1 MGKDTGLFFRKKTT
15 FKGYIRVLTFATLF
29 LFNHSPSSGLAQANE
44 YYTNDE
50 TVIIGKI
57 TFTGNKT
64 TKDHIISRELLFK
77 SGDTLLTRQFV
88 ELLAQSRHN
97 LLNTSLFNF
106 VEVETL
112 ATQSTPAV
120 LNIDFQF
127 TERWYIWPVPIAELG
142 DRNFNEWWE
151 TKDFSR
157 LNVGFFLNHTNF
169 RGRKE
174 LLQAVFLTG
183 YSQALGLTYLK
194 PNINPAQTFGMGFTA
209 IYNRKRELAYATQN
223 DKLAFFNK
231 PGEYSMQSLI
241 ANVLFYYRP
250 HIYQSHSLWLQYNQY
265 RFSDEVYGLNPE
277 FFTGSETSPHFLS
290 LIYEYRSDHRNLKY
304 YPTSGYYF
312 DVLLSKHG
320 LGIMQNNGL
329 NALNIST
336 TYKRYLELSP
346 HWLLFA
352 GAAAKIS
359 STGQQP
365 YFTKPSL
372 GYMYDFV
379 RGYEYYVID
388 GKHTGLLK
396 TNIKYRILAPRVIN
410 LPFLGTDRFSK
421 LHLSLYLGFHS
432 DLGYV
437 YEPHNPIE
445 WDNRLPNKLLWGNGI
460 GFDIV
465 TYYDKVIRMEYSL
478 NHWGEHGF
486 FLHFLAPI

>member
-1 MGKDTGLFFRKKTT
+1 MGKDIGLFFRKKAI
-15 FKGYIRVLTFATLF
+15 FEGYFRVLVFVTLIFFIRATSF
-29 LFNHSPSSGLAQANE
+29 GITQAGEYHTNH
-44 YYTNDE
+44 E
-50 TVIIGKI
+50 TVIIGGI

-64 TKDHIISRELLFK
+64 TKDHIICRELLFK
-77 SGDTLLTRQFV
+77 SGDTLQT
-88 ELLAQSRHN
+88 EKIDDLLAQSRLN

-106 VEVETL
+106 VEVETW
-112 ATQSTPAV
+112 ATHETPPV
-120 LNIDFQF
+120 LNIAFHF
-127 TERWYIWPVPIAELG
+127 TERWYIWPVPVAEFG

-174 LLQAVFLTG
+174 LLQAAFLTG
-183 YSQALGLTYLK
+183 YSQALGLAYMK
-194 PNINPAQTFGMGFTA
+194 PNINEAQTFGLGFTA

-223 DKLAFFNK
+223 DKPAFYDK
-231 PGEYSMQSLI
+231 PGEYSVQSLI
-241 ANVLFYYRP
+241 TNVLFYYRP

-265 RFSDEVYGLNPE
+265 RFGDMVYSLNPD
-277 FFTGSETSPHFLS
+277 FFINSETSPYFLS

-304 YPTSGYYF
+304 YPTSGSYF

-320 LGIMQNNGL
+320 LGILQNNGL
-329 NALNIST
+329 NVLNIST
-336 TYKRYLELSP
+336 SYKRYLELSP
-346 HWLLFA
+346 HWFLFA
-352 GAAAKIS
+352 GATAKIS
-359 STGQQP
+359 SGRQP
-365 YFTKPSL
+365 YFMKPSL

-379 RGYEYYVID
+379 RGYEYYVVD
-388 GKHTGLLK
+388 GRHTALLK
-396 TNIKYRILAPRVIN
+396 ANLKYRILAPRVIN

-445 WDNRLPNKLLWGNGI
+445 WDNRLPNKMLWGNGI

-465 TYYDKVIRMEYSL
+465 TYYDKVMRMEYSL